1 MLMQITALVENVFWY
16 KYHGKFTSERFCGTF
31 FNIKTKNTNFLL
43 NGWACKFFL
52 FKELIE
58 LVGPSITKKTTNMRL
73 SIVPNEK
80 LPVTLRFLTPGE
92 SYKSL
97 WYQFRIHRTT
107 VGRFVPLVCPVIQ
120 PIQLSQRK
128 ISQNAESWGRMD
140 IHSR

>member
-1 MLMQITALVENVFWY
+1 MFFSINV
-16 KYHGKFTSERFCGTF
+16 TESRESFCGTF
-31 FNIKTKNTNFLL
+31 FNIKTKNTNLL
-43 NGWACKFFL
+43 LKGCACKFFL

-73 SIVPNEK
+73 SIAPDEK

-107 VGRFVPLVCPVIQ
+107 VGRFVPLVCPAIQ

-128 ISQNAESWGRMD
+128 ISQNAES
-140 IHSR
+140 